1 MPFKAEEG
9 NPGKVLR
16 GIETFNFDGNTL
28 YDKIINLKLTRR
40 DGSSITIR
48 SDYEVVKIRDKEG
61 KISYYFQTIKQK
73 PSISVKY
80 RQVGSSTMIKVE
92 IRISNLYFTE
102 GDADAFTNAE
112 GSNPVTKILINMGY
126 RSQFRAWPQQIQIA
140 PEKALEAFYNLDDFV
155 IRDSNDIINS
165 GFSAEVKVL
174 DSWPESNPPDRTVYF
189 HCIVGNAESGLKFL
203 LENPEGSKDN
213 FVKYFS
219 NPDNYPTECTNYM
232 DRICFLYITRRFFRS
247 NVLWREK
254 LDDDGN
260 PVEKVY
266 QVHEYKRDDSGTLV
280 PYTEEDKENSKPE
293 ERWTD
298 VELTNENCMSVKD
311 AEVLGIKVTCSEMVR
326 KRAAESAVLSTPDG
340 VKSLTAE
347 TAPSILWQ
355 DKLAAQ
361 IQAIE
366 QSVLAGIK
374 PFTRPDSSIMLCHEN
389 EDAKAVLENYDDPVM
404 YGYACDPEK
413 LIPILLPAIYD
424 RTVNGTRT
432 LRLPFI
438 GFLSTGMFLGF
449 SNRYLLGSLVSF
461 YSPRIEDRWYKVVYS
476 DVEFD
481 TDGDKNMCTA
491 VCVDAEYAPGE
502 KELTKKEEDTEVERS
517 VEWIDV
523 QCIKGTATEFGTI
536 PLLQWSTLAAMT
548 LGSGGTTAWAK
559 ANSDGKEFMD
569 DVASAFP
576 DGKYDPVEAVKLLL
590 DKNSSLKG
598 SSWQEGTGIY
608 AGLELPWLHWGDTV
622 KLPRVKEG

>member
-1 MPFKAEEG
+1 MPFKAAEG

-16 GIETFNFDGNTL
+16 GVETFNFDGNTL

-48 SDYEVVKIRDKEG
+48 SDYEVVKVQDREG
-61 KISYYFQTIKQK
+61 KIHYYFQTIKQK
-73 PSISVKY
+73 PSISVQY
-80 RQVGSSTMIKVE
+80 RQVGSGTMIKVE
-92 IRISNLYFTE
+92 IRISNLYFTQ
-102 GDADAFTNAE
+102 GDAEAFTNTESA
-112 GSNPVTKILINMGY
+112 NPVEKILINMGY
-126 RSQFRAWPQQIQIA
+126 RSQFRAWPQQVQIA
-140 PEKALEAFYNLDDFV
+140 PDKALEAFYNLDDFV
-155 IRDSNDIINS
+155 IRDSNDLINS
-165 GFSAEVKVL
+165 GFSATVQVL

-189 HCIVGNAESGLKFL
+189 HCVVGSAKSGLKFI
-203 LENPEGSKDN
+203 LEDTSGSKDS

-219 NPDNYPTECTNYM
+219 NPDNYPVDCNDYM
-232 DRICFLYITRRFFRS
+232 DRICFLYITRRFFNS
-247 NVLWREK
+247 NVLWRQK
-254 LDDDGN
+254 LNDDGTVDEN
-260 PVEKVY
+260 TY
-266 QVHEYKRDDSGTLV
+266 QVHEFKRNDDGTLV
-280 PYTEEDKENSKPE
+280 AYTEEDKENSKPE

-298 VELTNENCMSVKD
+298 VPLTSEKCMSVKD
-311 AEVLGIKVTCSEMVR
+311 AEVLGIKVICSAEVR
-326 KRAAESAVLSTPDG
+326 KRAAESASIVTPDG
-340 VKSLTAE
+340 VASLDSSTV
-347 TAPSILWQ
+347 PSILWQ
-355 DKLAAQ
+355 DKLTAQ

-374 PFTRPDSSIMLCHEN
+374 PFTRPDSSIMICHES
-389 EDAKAVLENYDDPVM
+389 ESAKDVLENYEDPVM

-502 KELTKKEEDTEVERS
+502 KELVKKEQCTEVERS

-523 QCIKGTATEFGTI
+523 TCIKGTATEFGTI

-559 ANSDGKEFMD
+559 ANTDGKEFMD

-590 DKNSSLKG
+590 SKNTALKG
-598 SSWQEGTGIY
+598 DNWQKGTGIY